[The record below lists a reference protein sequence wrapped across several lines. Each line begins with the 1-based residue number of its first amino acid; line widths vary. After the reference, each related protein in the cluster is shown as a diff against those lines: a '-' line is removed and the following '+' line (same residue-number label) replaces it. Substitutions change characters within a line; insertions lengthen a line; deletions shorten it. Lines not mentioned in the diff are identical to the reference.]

1 MSVLSRQDCMHT
13 SRQRIAAYC
22 CSQIGQL
29 TRCGADSPEGCAQA
43 GGMPSM
49 HTYAFLVFVL
59 EALYVVYIPLA
70 QAAQERCIAFMEA
83 RMLLATIISARC
95 GPSQI

>member
-1 MSVLSRQDCMHT
+1 
-13 SRQRIAAYC
+13 
-22 CSQIGQL
+22 
-29 TRCGADSPEGCAQA
+29 
-43 GGMPSM
+43 M

-59 EALYVVYIPLA
+59 EALYVYIPLA

-83 RMLLATIISARC
+83 RMLLATIILARC